1 MVCTNILLYN
11 KFGGYMIQLEIMRLD
26 NFGRGIGYY
35 KEKVVFVDNALPH
48 EVVEIEIVKE
58 AKRYYEAKVIN
69 YIRKNEDRVQPFCPF
84 YTICGGC
91 KLQHV
96 SYLNSILY
104 KEEKIKNIFKQAK
117 LFLPAIQ
124 KIENETPNYYRNKLS
139 LRFVNGKLGFYEEK
153 SHHLVEITTCLI
165 AKESINVF
173 LKQAKKL
180 HVQNGLL
187 TVRANYNDELLLV
200 IETEEKIIFHEED
213 FIDCKIVG
221 VVVNDKTIY
230 GKNFFYER
238 MHGFLFKVSYNA
250 FFQINPYITNKL
262 FTIIEKNIEKN
273 EIVLDLYS
281 GVGTLGL
288 VASKKANTVY
298 SIEIVKNAVLDNLE
312 NKKLNQQENIFSF
325 LGSADVVLR
334 KIHVEF
340 DTIIVDPPRKGLDKI
355 SRKIIL
361 ESNTKKI
368 IYISCDPMTLARDIK
383 ELEKSYKISKY
394 YLLDMFSY
402 TYHVESVC
410 VLVRR

>member
-1 MVCTNILLYN
+1 
-11 KFGGYMIQLEIMRLD
+11 MIQLEIMRLD